1 MLIAVWGL
9 KMKQMQSVRPTDFEQ
24 WVDLALTDPEQFEVM
39 RRAAINEFLESV
51 SIERRLP
58 LQRLQWRV
66 DRVRERCTTPLA
78 ATIAISEMMW
88 DAFYELHDSY
98 QDAFGPKAG
107 KRYKHPVQSRS
118 AKILPF
124 TSPVTP

>member
-1 MLIAVWGL
+1 M
-9 KMKQMQSVRPTDFEQ
+9 DFER
-24 WVDLALTDPEQFEVM
+24 WVDLARSDPEQFEVM

-51 SIERRLP
+51 SVERRLP

-66 DRVRERCTTPLA
+66 DRVRERCTTPMA

-88 DAFYELHDSY
+88 DAFYDLHDRC
-98 QDAFGPKAG
+98 QDLFGDKAV
-107 KRYKHPVQSRS
+107 KRSKHSVQAKS

-124 TSPVTP
+124 ETPVTT

>member
-1 MLIAVWGL
+1 
-9 KMKQMQSVRPTDFEQ
+9 MKRIQSVRPTDFEQ

-51 SIERRLP
+51 SVERRLP

-98 QDAFGPKAG
+98 QDAFGAKTG
-107 KRYKHPVQSRS
+107 KRYKPPVQTRS

-124 TSPVTP
+124 MAPVTP